1 MSELKWPLCSP
12 KSLGPELVFSFGL
25 SSLECCPHLSGTR
38 QLLIM
43 SAFQSA
49 GRRRRDRQYTCH
61 YLKGMS
67 QKLI

>member
-1 MSELKWPLCSP
+1 MSEPKWPLCSP

-25 SSLECCPHLSGTR
+25 SPLECCPYLSGTR

-49 GRRRRDRQYTCH
+49 GRRRGDGQYTCR
-61 YLKGMS
+61 YLKGKS